1 MSTISVWNVQ
11 HFTRNCNVTHLKTSS
26 QTANLNNPNNFSTS
40 TYSQTLFFL
49 FVHQNELYEIC
60 LSTCDDG
67 QDGHDLFP
75 NEPNMA
81 GDR

>member
-1 MSTISVWNVQ
+1 MSS
-11 HFTRNCNVTHLKTSS
+11 F
-26 QTANLNNPNNFSTS
+26 
-40 TYSQTLFFL
+40 
-49 FVHQNELYEIC
+49 HQDELYEIC

-81 GDR
+81 GDRYESDKDSQGMIQLYS

>member
-1 MSTISVWNVQ
+1 MSGFYIIFL
-11 HFTRNCNVTHLKTSS
+11 H
-26 QTANLNNPNNFSTS
+26 
-40 TYSQTLFFL
+40 TYIHHYSLPYRQD
-49 FVHQNELYEIC
+49 ELYEIC